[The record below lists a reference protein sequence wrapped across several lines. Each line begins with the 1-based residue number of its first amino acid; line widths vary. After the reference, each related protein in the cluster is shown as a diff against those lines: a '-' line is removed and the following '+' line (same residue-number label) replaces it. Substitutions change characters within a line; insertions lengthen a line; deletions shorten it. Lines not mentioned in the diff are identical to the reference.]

1 MSSKTKKHR
10 PKFSMAVKRSLKQ

>member
-10 PKFSMAVKRSLKQ
+10 PKS